1 MSVSEV
7 TKAGPAVR
15 IAWAPDSSVV
25 EEAASEAPAPEGAGT
40 PSSVPPS
47 PMSSPEMGR
56 PSSSPAGSPMGR
68 KKSLAAQDPIWA
80 AAVMQSVLLKKLGG
94 AELKYIKSALKT
106 VTFSAGDT
114 VYRQDEHP
122 DEAYVVKAGQFV
134 ARERTP
140 GGDERMLRIYRE
152 AASFGSFELLYTGQQ
167 RSCTVTC
174 VEPGTLWVISRRV
187 FDAKLKAPPAAAN
200 PLEQKA
206 LLGKVRDVPLFSEA
220 GLTAAHLTQLA
231 RAAIDMKVA
240 PGERLCSKGDEAD
253 TLFVVVDGSCVAR
266 SEPGDPQAFEFVMN
280 APTVFGGPPPTP
292 RLIMRAFHPAPDPM
306 SRSACHSASLP

>member
-1 MSVSEV
+1 MGRAYAELTPATS
-7 TKAGPAVR
+7 GPLGRPFTCRRGVFGVR
-15 IAWAPDSSVV
+15 IRGDEGRACSAHRLGSRQQRWRRLLARRQHQK
-25 EEAASEAPAPEGAGT
+25 ELARRRCAAISH
-40 PSSVPPS
+40 VL
-47 PMSSPEMGR
+47 PEMGR
-56 PSSSPAGSPMGR
+56 PSSSQRSTHGR
-68 KKSLAAQDPIWA
+68 KKSPAAQDPIWA

-174 VEPGTLWVISRRV
+174 VEPGTLWVISRR
-187 FDAKLKAPPAAAN
+187 ARCEAQGAARGCQS
-200 PLEQKA
+200 P
-206 LLGKVRDVPLFSEA
+206 
-220 GLTAAHLTQLA
+220 
-231 RAAIDMKVA
+231 
-240 PGERLCSKGDEAD
+240 
-253 TLFVVVDGSCVAR
+253 
-266 SEPGDPQAFEFVMN
+266 
-280 APTVFGGPPPTP
+280 
-292 RLIMRAFHPAPDPM
+292 
-306 SRSACHSASLP
+306 